1 MLGSPV
7 QVRLCPSLRVPLDA
21 GVGDDLPGAA
31 VLLEE
36 PLESG
41 HDRSGERPQ
50 LDVHP
55 TRARRS
61 VGIGGSMP
69 APVPSIAERSL
80 LLGSALIFGSF
91 AALLAALEIAVL
103 IQPSRLIGYSEAEWL
118 GLFGLWIPAV
128 ATVSAMG
135 ARVLGSRA
143 LRRTARAARPRR
155 RRFSLSIAWVIPWLI
170 LCDWRWREAAN
181 LRMEQGEAVRR
192 EGVRR
197 MLRLVPTNGDAQHG
211 SVLFDALSCQGCH
224 GRAASGTSAA
234 PGLWRLADRSA
245 IRRGDQTPWVHRPEN
260 RRAKRRFAGRSDPS
274 QQSGLGPPGR
284 RAATTRQPLGCG
296 PGRDGISSSPRSSIP
311 MPA

>member
-1 MLGSPV
+1 
-7 QVRLCPSLRVPLDA
+7 
-21 GVGDDLPGAA
+21 
-31 VLLEE
+31 
-36 PLESG
+36 
-41 HDRSGERPQ
+41 
-50 LDVHP
+50 
-55 TRARRS
+55 
-61 VGIGGSMP
+61 MP

-80 LLGSALIFGSF
+80 LLGSALTFGSF

-224 GRAASGTSAA
+224 GRDASGTSAA

-245 IRRGDQTPWVHRPEN
+245 IRRGDQSPWDSGVT
-260 RRAKRRFAGRSDPS
+260 SILDPYAS
-274 QQSGLGPPGR
+274 LNPDFPRGGMSTDFWQSLSPQDVADL
-284 RAATTRQPLGCG
+284 AAYVLSLR
-296 PGRDGISSSPRSSIP
+296 
-311 MPA
+311 